1 MISFMSPCQFWYNE
15 GMKKS
20 LLVFGVSLLTATA
33 LMTGCAGS
41 KTAAPARTIED
52 ITTQEAF
59 DLIQENEGNADFVI
73 LDVRTAG
80 EFAEGHIEN
89 ALNIDY
95 YSETFED
102 ELNQL
107 DKTKTYLAYCRSGGR
122 SRSAVDIMEEPNFRE
137 IYHMPGGIIQWQAEE
152 LPTTK

>member
-1 MISFMSPCQFWYNE
+1 
-15 GMKKS
+15 MKKS
-20 LLVFGVSLLTATA
+20 LLVFWVSLVTVVA
-33 LMTGCAGS
+33 LMVGCAGS
-41 KTAAPARTIED
+41 GTVTPTQAIKD

-80 EFAEGHIEN
+80 EFAEGHVEN

-107 DKTKTYLAYCRSGGR
+107 DKTKTYLVYCRSGGR
-122 SRSAVDIMEEPNFRE
+122 SRSAVDIMEGLNFRE
-137 IYHMPGGIIQWQAEE
+137 VYHMPGGIIQWQAEE
-152 LPTTK
+152 MPTTK

>member
-1 MISFMSPCQFWYNE
+1 M
-15 GMKKS
+15 
-20 LLVFGVSLLTATA
+20 LLVSLVTVVA
-33 LMTGCAGS
+33 LMVGCAGS
-41 KTAAPARTIED
+41 GTVTPTQAIKD

-80 EFAEGHIEN
+80 EFAEGHVEN

-107 DKTKTYLAYCRSGGR
+107 DKTKTYLVYCRSGGR
-122 SRSAVDIMEEPNFRE
+122 SRSAVDIMEGLNFRE
-137 IYHMPGGIIQWQAEE
+137 VYHMLGGIVQWQAEE
-152 LPTTK
+152 MPTSK